1 MATGQAAERAAQQQG
16 SKKQDGPK
24 NLGTGSVSGNIGYD
38 PELRYTGNGKAVT
51 RLRVASATRKR
62 DEGTGKWKETGTAWY
77 EIEAWGNLAENI
89 CEHLLKGDRVVA
101 EGFWAEATFTKDDGS
116 KGVKVYLVA
125 HDLGPSMMF
134 KGARPVRRNDGE

>member
-1 MATGQAAERAAQQQG
+1 VA
-16 SKKQDGPK
+16 
-24 NLGTGSVSGNIGYD
+24 GNIGAD
-38 PELRYTGNGKAVT
+38 PELKYTNGGKAVT

-62 DEGTGKWKETGTAWY
+62 DEGTGKWKDAGTAWF

-101 EGFWAEATFTKDDGS
+101 EGYFAEVDFTRDDKTTGT
-116 KGVKVYLVA
+116 KVYLVA

-134 KGARPVRRNDGE
+134 KGARPVRKQGGE